1 MTTNLLPQPTV
12 GNDRPENDEHLALE
26 APTARADTDPA
37 GVADPPTDDPAIDER
52 EWYPPPGTPCM

>member
-12 GNDRPENDEHLALE
+12 GNDGPENDEHPALE
-26 APTARADTDPA
+26 APTARADTDP
-37 GVADPPTDDPAIDER
+37 ADPPTDDPAIDER